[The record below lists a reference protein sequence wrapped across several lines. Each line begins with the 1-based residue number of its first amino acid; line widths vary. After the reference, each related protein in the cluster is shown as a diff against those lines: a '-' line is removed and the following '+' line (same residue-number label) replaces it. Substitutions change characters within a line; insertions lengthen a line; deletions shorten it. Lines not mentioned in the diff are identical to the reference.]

1 LSNDSFFQNLF
12 LAYAPTQLFLHQ
24 GRNNCVGVFDF
35 HMKKSSDL
43 FFLACLLTLLL
54 CAMITISGRIA
65 ASIFYDIGQ
74 VLQLLGTLG
83 GGVAVA
89 GIGIFELLYPGHDIL
104 TRWKP
109 IPLLVRQIVG
119 RLVGIAFLLVAM
131 YMIFSTIL
139 RIIG

>member
-1 LSNDSFFQNLF
+1 
-12 LAYAPTQLFLHQ
+12 
-24 GRNNCVGVFDF
+24 
-35 HMKKSSDL
+35 
-43 FFLACLLTLLL
+43 
-54 CAMITISGRIA
+54 MITISGRIA